1 MKINK
6 LWIPMIIFGIIGGI
20 AKLCDTVFNV
30 KGIGF
35 FVDSGVCAA
44 IFVVSI
50 IVVWLIGIMLLIADM
65 RVEVELTP
73 PKSRI
78 TGFFGFVSAVS
89 LLGTGILSLFS
100 LGSSESMAGSIIM
113 CLLSLAGGA
122 ILLYESC
129 ISFTG
134 HNGMIRFPLAGLLLP
149 AWACGR
155 LITLFIEYSK
165 VSIHATE
172 MFDVISVTFLMLFLF
187 YQAMLFA
194 EIGPRASVR
203 RTTLYGICYIMCGLI
218 TTIDIMIK
226 MFSPTPD
233 ASGID
238 TLVIEPTIGRIM
250 TCIGDL
256 SFVAY
261 TAAFVISNAKN
272 AVIERLDGE
281 DDDEDD
287 PEFLG
292 SISSERPAKK
302 DETPKETGSKKKN
315 SGKVKSS
322 GMIRTV
328 EDDDASDS
336 DKTED
341 FVLKFD
347 KTDSLDFSNLNK
359 AISEKSKSEINDDIS
374 SSDESPM
381 IFEDISES
389 TGEQDEIIEPL
400 PMTFESIMD
409 SKPAPM
415 TFESISENESASI
428 TIKNI
433 AAEYSEE
440 IEQEPQEE
448 EFEVPSYTDQKA
460 EKEEYVDDSFTDFDD
475 EDIFADENS
484 QNDYDEIF
492 RMLDEMDTDK

>member
-50 IVVWLIGIMLLIADM
+50 IVVWLIGIMLLIADR

-302 DETPKETGSKKKN
+302 DETPKGTGSKKKN

-359 AISEKSKSEINDDIS
+359 AISE
-374 SSDESPM
+374 
-381 IFEDISES
+381 S
-389 TGEQDEIIEPL
+389 TGEQDEIIEPS

>member
-50 IVVWLIGIMLLIADM
+50 IVVWLIGIMLLIADR

-187 YQAMLFA
+187 YQAMLFVVFV
-194 EIGPRASVR
+194 PRASVR

-302 DETPKETGSKKKN
+302 DETPKGTGSKKKN

-359 AISEKSKSEINDDIS
+359 AISE
-374 SSDESPM
+374 
-381 IFEDISES
+381 S
-389 TGEQDEIIEPL
+389 TGEQDEIIEPS

-415 TFESISENESASI
+415 TFESILENESASI